1 MKNIKKWIALILLTH
16 SLPGCTPLLEQRSVT
31 QVLNN
36 KKQYHDK
43 EIIVSGV
50 LTITP
55 QTIAICEKNAPR
67 NCLNLEITRKIINEL
82 SINAGT
88 TTRIK
93 GIYVDH
99 EIKSVNGESIFYP
112 SRLIASEIIK

>member
-1 MKNIKKWIALILLTH
+1 MKNLKKWAVLILSTH
-16 SLPGCTPLLEQRSVT
+16 SLSGCISLSEKKSVS

-36 KKQYHDK
+36 KEQYHDK

-50 LTITP
+50 LMITH
-55 QTIAICEKNAPR
+55 QTIAICEKNTPK

-82 SINAGT
+82 NITDGT
-88 TTRIK
+88 MIRIK

-99 EIKSVNGESIFYP
+99 EIKNVNGESTFYP